1 MNRARILP
9 AAIAAGWLLVLLLA
23 LPLPL
28 APPRPAEIIAL
39 DGTQFVAPLG
49 VARVDAAGLRV
60 EALAG
65 ADGALQVHPLPA
77 IEAARFP
84 VLRYRMDALPRTL
97 ELALVFRRQ
106 DDPDLQVVTIAGAGA
121 GAATVRLADLPAWRG
136 RIVELGFAQYPG
148 AQSVP
153 PTRAFQPF
161 TVVGAE
167 LWSPSWH
174 GALAARLGDWV
185 GRRSWTF
192 LAMSALGLDTGM
204 PRGASLPLVLA
215 IAVAGSLLLALLLV
229 RGERRRI
236 ARAAAIAA
244 AVAWLALDLRWLHGL
259 HARHQGTRDIYAGM
273 TAVQRGSM
281 PADQDLLRAALRAR
295 SSIPDGEDNLPVLV
309 DAGSDFQRARLYY
322 HLLPLNVAPMNTV
335 GAAALTQLPAAI
347 LVVYAPAAP
356 VFDAVAGT
364 VVLSGATVPAR
375 LLMAE
380 GHLQVYRIGTPP
392 P

>member
-9 AAIAAGWLLVLLLA
+9 AAIAAWWLLVLLLA

-192 LAMSALGLDTGM
+192 LAMSALGPDTGM

-215 IAVAGSLLLALLLV
+215 IAVAGSLLLALLLA

>member
-1 MNRARILP
+1 MTRARLLP
-9 AAIAAGWLLVLLLA
+9 AAVVAWWLLVLLLA

-28 APPRPAEIIAL
+28 APPRPAEVIAL
-39 DGTQFVAPLG
+39 AGADFIAPFGAAG
-49 VARVDAAGLRV
+49 VEAGGLRV
-60 EALAG
+60 SALAG

-84 VLRYRMDALPRTL
+84 VLRYRLDDLPRTL

-106 DDPDLQVVTIAGAGA
+106 DDPELQVLTIAGAGA
-121 GAATVRLADLPAWRG
+121 GAATLRLADIPDWRG

-153 PTRAFQPF
+153 PTAAFRPF

-174 GALAARLGDWV
+174 GALAARLGDWL

-192 LAMSALGLDTGM
+192 MAMSALGPDTAM
-204 PRGASLPLVLA
+204 PRGAALPVVLA
-215 IAVAGSLLLALLLV
+215 IAVAGTVALVLLLA
-229 RGERRRI
+229 GGDRRRRLRMV
-236 ARAAAIAA
+236 ALAL

-259 HARHQGTRDIYAGM
+259 HARHQGTRDIYAGL
-273 TAVQRGSM
+273 APGQRAAM

-295 SSIPDGEDNLPVLV
+295 ASIPPDDIGLPVLV

-322 HLLPLNVAPMNTV
+322 HLLPLNVAPLNTL
-335 GAAALTQLPAAI
+335 GASALTGFKSAI
-347 LVVYAPAAP
+347 LVMYMPGKLN
-356 VFDAVAGT
+356 FDPDSGRLET
-364 VVLSGATVPAR
+364 LGVVVTAR

-380 GHLQVYRIGTPP
+380 GNLHVFRIGGAGR
-392 P
+392 